1 MKEKQFLVKMIAGN
15 VENTFSTSF
24 LRLSIDLLLSTQLNV
39 IDDIVVRPFL
49 EDFLLINKM
58 SSYC

>member
-24 LRLSIDLLLSTQLNV
+24 LRLSIDLLLSTQLIV

-58 SSYC
+58 SNYC